1 MFSGSRASSALLK
14 TVGRQRSQ
22 RKHWLV
28 AGSLISRF
36 ASQFRFTLD
45 HPKLKPDERESY
57 EKNGFLI
64 VKNVFEPQELQKFAK
79 RFEDIA
85 CGKVKVPG
93 LTVMRDVTLKDVKN
107 PDVYVVNKLQDLFL
121 DDELFEYCKFPKVLD
136 YAEAFVGTNQM
147 AMHTMLINKP
157 PDLGALTSRH
167 PLHQDLHY
175 FPFRP
180 ADRVVCAWT
189 ALERVNREN
198 GCLVGIP
205 GSHKGSLLEHDYPEW
220 KGGVNKAYHGIRD
233 YEKVISYC

>member
-14 TVGRQRSQ
+14 TVGGRHQQ
-22 RKHWLV
+22 QHWLV
-28 AGSLISRF
+28 GGTLISRF

-64 VKNVFEPQELQKFAK
+64 VKNVFEPRELERFAK

-93 LTVMRDVTLKDVKN
+93 LTVMRDVALKDVKN

-136 YAEAFVGTNQM
+136 YAEAFVGPNQM

-157 PDLGALTSRH
+157 PDSGELTSRH

-189 ALERVNREN
+189 AIERVNREN

-205 GSHKGSLLEHDYPEW
+205 GSHKGQLLVHDYPKWE
-220 KGGVNKAYHGIRD
+220 GGVNKAYHGIQD
-233 YEKVISYC
+233 YEKVRF